1 MAAGSRGTLRRHIA
15 PWIVCA
21 VSTSMP
27 AEGAAAIDGAANVE
41 RIMAETCAVR
51 GLTLKQPVAVRPMTA
66 FQGGYTAGV
75 GSVSWEERYAE
86 QWRAGWC
93 ALGVYCVRSEG
104 QAAASSAPANRM
116 ARPAGLYDRE
126 RNVLFIR
133 EAHAATTIAHET
145 VHALQFQNNP
155 AFHALHPWH
164 NRDLAAAVNTAL
176 EGDAH
181 LVGQLFDRKRRLHAC
196 SMAPRSASATR
207 QQWWEWTPNALW
219 AHEGLPHVFGPE
231 QALQRAL
238 DGDGRNASIVAALDA
253 WLRDPPLSTL
263 AVLREERGD
272 GVDFIALPDD
282 ILDALGERRCER
294 GLENTAGALG
304 IWGLLVEHGDAGPS
318 TSELPAFLHDWRG
331 DRFLHM
337 PCAGEA
343 NDEFA
348 WVTRWATRRAAREFA
363 VRYEAV
369 AAKAVAAGGVLGAVP
384 SAVVRARTVALAT
397 PGLRQALP
405 ALARSRARTF
415 AEYNEWIDSGCFPQN
430 GCASGEPAA
439 PAEHDD
445 RHVCAAEAAPAPG
458 LRQWLDRVRLARA
471 AAAIPNADAQALLG
485 DVAQLAAFCARN
497 GRRNPDLMLACR
509 AAYGGVRFHLQLRD
523 DAHWRLLP
531 YCADAPEMREWVR
544 ETYYGDSTPAD
555 VSAFAGLHGLPT
567 AARALAEA
575 GADGLEMLAARAP
588 LSTRQIL
595 APSDEPVAFMHLPGA
610 PIENAGCERTA
621 EDVRG
626 ALGIWNLLLDH
637 DAVGPQAPAPAWLRH
652 WRGDRRIHVRCS
664 DGQGWIWVS
673 RWRDHG
679 AARTFAAAYNA
690 MASRGQGT
698 AVDLALAEV
707 DGIDV
712 WILPDALEAL
722 GGQLREAMM
731 VRPFHDMAEWAAAGC
746 FPQQECS

>member
-21 VSTSMP
+21 VSASVP

-51 GLTLKQPVAVRPMTA
+51 GLALKHPVAVRPMTA

-104 QAAASSAPANRM
+104 QAAASAPASRM

-219 AHEGLPHVFGPE
+219 AHEGLPHVFGPG

-238 DGDGRNASIVAALDA
+238 DGDGRNASVVAALDA

-263 AVLREERGD
+263 AVLRQQHGA

-318 TSELPAFLHDWRG
+318 TAELPEFLHDWRG

-337 PCAGEA
+337 PCDGDA
-343 NDEFA
+343 NDELA
-348 WVTRWATRRAAREFA
+348 WVTRWTTRRAAREFA
-363 VRYEAV
+363 NRYEAV
-369 AAKAVAAGGVLGAVP
+369 AAKVVAAGGVLGAVP

-415 AEYNEWIDSGCFPQN
+415 AAYGAWIDSGCFPQD

-439 PAEHDD
+439 PTEHDGG
-445 RHVCAAEAAPAPG
+445 HVCAAEAAPAPG
-458 LRQWLDRVRLARA
+458 LRQWLDRVRLARG

-531 YCADAPEMREWVR
+531 YCADGTEMREWVR

-555 VSAFAGLHGLPT
+555 VSAFAGLHGLPL
-567 AARALAEA
+567 AAKALAEA
-575 GADGLEMLAARAP
+575 GADGLEMLATRAP

-595 APSDEPVAFMHLPGA
+595 APSDDAVAFIHLPSA

-637 DAVGPQAPAPAWLRH
+637 DTVGPQAPAPAWLRH
-652 WRGDRRIHVRCS
+652 WRGDRRIHIRCS

-679 AARTFAAAYNA
+679 AARTFATAYNA
-690 MASRGQGT
+690 IASKVQGT
-698 AVDLALAEV
+698 AVDLARADV
-707 DGIDV
+707 DGNDV
-712 WILPDALEAL
+712 WILPVSLEAL
-722 GGQLREAMM
+722 RRPLREAMT
-731 VRPFHDMAEWAAAGC
+731 VRTFHDMADWAAAGC
-746 FPQQECS
+746 FPQPGCS

>member
-1 MAAGSRGTLRRHIA
+1 
-15 PWIVCA
+15 
-21 VSTSMP
+21 
-27 AEGAAAIDGAANVE
+27 
-41 RIMAETCAVR
+41 MAETCAVR
-51 GLTLKQPVAVRPMTA
+51 GLTLKRPVAVRPMTA
-66 FQGGYTAGV
+66 FQGGYTPGV

-93 ALGVYCVRSEG
+93 ALGVYCVQSEG
-104 QAAASSAPANRM
+104 RAAASAPSAPASRM
-116 ARPAGLYDRE
+116 GRPAGLYDRE

-133 EAHAATTIAHET
+133 EPHAATIAHET

-181 LVGQLFDRKRRLHAC
+181 LVGQSFDAKRRLHLC
-196 SMAPRSASATR
+196 SIDPRTASATHR
-207 QQWWEWTPNALW
+207 QWWKWTPNALW

-231 QALQRAL
+231 QALRRAL
-238 DGDGRNASIVAALDA
+238 DHNSASDGRSGAVAALNA

-263 AVLREERGD
+263 AVLRGQRGN

-294 GLENTAGALG
+294 GLENTAGTLG
-304 IWGLLVEHGDAGPS
+304 IWGLLVEHGDAG
-318 TSELPAFLHDWRG
+318 TSAAELPEFLHDWRG
-331 DRFLHM
+331 DRFLHV

-343 NDEFA
+343 NDELA

-363 VRYEAV
+363 ARYEAV
-369 AAKAVAAGGVLGAVP
+369 AAKAVAAGDVLGAVP
-384 SAVVRARTVALAT
+384 NAVVRGRTVVLAT

-405 ALARSRARTF
+405 ALVRSRARTF
-415 AEYNEWIDSGCFPQN
+415 AEYSAWIDSGCFPQD

-439 PAEHDD
+439 PAEHDSG
-445 RHVCAAEAAPAPG
+445 HVCAAEAAPEPR
-458 LRQWLDRVRLARA
+458 LRQWLDRVRPARA
-471 AAAIPNADAQALLG
+471 AATIPNADAQALLG

-509 AAYGGVRFHLQLRD
+509 AVYGGVRFHVQLRD

-531 YCADAPEMREWVR
+531 YCADGTEMREWVR
-544 ETYYGDSTPAD
+544 ETYYRDSALAD
-555 VSAFAGLHGLPT
+555 VSAFAGLHGLPM
-567 AARALAEA
+567 AAKALAEA
-575 GADGLEMLAARAP
+575 GAGGLKMLAARAP

-595 APSDEPVAFMHLPGA
+595 APSDEPVAFIHLPRT

-637 DAVGPQAPAPAWLRH
+637 GAVAPQAAPPTWLRH
-652 WRGDRRIHVRCS
+652 WHGDRRIHVRCS

-673 RWRDHG
+673 RWRDHD

-690 MASRGQGT
+690 MASRAQGT
-698 AVDLALAEV
+698 AAALARADV
-707 DGIDV
+707 DGNDV
-712 WILPDALEAL
+712 WILPDSLEAL
-722 GGQLREAMM
+722 GGPLREAMM